1 MNFTS
6 QVKEVIVTTVSKIFH
21 PIYKTGSK
29 LTKHTAL
36 PLVTKAFW
44 HTSIQVFDDCDAAL
58 TIPVISIMFSL
69 LLFQG
74 AYLAVV
80 QEILHYLHSSKQL
93 HQHLVRS
100 QGACLVLQRQVQ
112 LALDLAQDLV
122 QVFLDRARV
131 VRRYACWKITV
142 IVMSDD

>member
-1 MNFTS
+1 M
-6 QVKEVIVTTVSKIFH
+6 
-21 PIYKTGSK
+21 
-29 LTKHTAL
+29 
-36 PLVTKAFW
+36 
-44 HTSIQVFDDCDAAL
+44 FDDCDAAL
-58 TIPVISIMFSL
+58 TIPVMSIMFSL

-131 VRRYACWKITV
+131 VRRYAC
-142 IVMSDD
+142 